1 MISIIICSVSEEM
14 LANVSLNID
23 ETIGV
28 PYEIIAYNNSTGNK
42 GICEVYNNGAN
53 KAKFEI
59 LCFMHED
66 IAYRTS
72 NWGKLL
78 VDTFKKNTSIGVLG
92 VVGSSYKSL
101 APSGWG
107 ADSNHGTTTFSN
119 YIQCY
124 KKSDKEKELI
134 YNNPKGTSP
143 AEVVVLDG
151 LWLST
156 TRTIALARPFDEKLL
171 EGFHCYDIDFCLN
184 VGREYGV
191 FVTYD
196 ILIEHFS
203 EGSYDAKWLEDTLK
217 IQNKWENI
225 LPKFV
230 DNITN
235 DEQYKIEKRA
245 FKRFIVSLVESKK
258 TYLEILS
265 YLKKFKNSKVMSNA
279 LKYKLWYYVLKYK
292 VESK

>member
-1 MISIIICSVSEEM
+1 MISIIICSISEKM
-14 LANVSLNID
+14 LADVSFNI
-23 ETIGV
+23 EKTIGV
-28 PYEIIAYNNSTGNK
+28 PYEIIAFENSLGKK
-42 GICEVYNNGAN
+42 GICEVYNNGAK

-66 IAYRTS
+66 IAYKT
-72 NWGKLL
+72 NDWGKVLIE
-78 VDTFKKNTSIGVLG
+78 TFEKNHKLGVLG

-124 KKSDKEKELI
+124 KRSNKEKELI
-134 YNNPKGTSP
+134 HNNPKGTTP

-151 LWLST
+151 MWLST
-156 TRTIALARPFDEKLL
+156 TKAIALDKPFDDKLL

-184 VGREYGV
+184 VGQDYGV

-217 IQNKWENI
+217 IQKKWENI
-225 LPKFV
+225 LPKFI

-235 DEQYKIEKRA
+235 EEQYKIEKRA
-245 FKRFIVSLVESKK
+245 FKRFILSLVDAKK
-258 TYLEILS
+258 TYSQILG
-265 YLKKFKNSKVMSNA
+265 YLKKFKNSKIMSNA
-279 LKYKLWYYVLKYK
+279 LKYKLWYYTLKYK
-292 VESK
+292 ADSR